1 MLLCGFFVG
10 LLWVLC
16 GPLRSFVGPL
26 RSFAVFTHTGS
37 TIPANFVKIS
47 LVDIAIIGLAR
58 IVKNNKN

>member
-1 MLLCGFFVG
+1 
-10 LLWVLC
+10 
-16 GPLRSFVGPL
+16 LRSFVGPL